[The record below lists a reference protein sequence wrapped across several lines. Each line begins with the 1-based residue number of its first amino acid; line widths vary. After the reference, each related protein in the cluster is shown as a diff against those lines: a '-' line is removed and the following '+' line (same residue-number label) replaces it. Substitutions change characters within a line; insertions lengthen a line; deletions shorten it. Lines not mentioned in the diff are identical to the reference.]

1 MATQEDIKD
10 GADTLLERIDEFTA
24 NLTDVSTNATNKQT
38 EFHNQFR
45 MLKPSMEQFNMTN
58 EIIAVTDALEKMDA
72 EITKIASNN
81 SIRTPPMALQE
92 QEQEQQ
98 GGSIRKTRKAKKSS
112 KKMNKSKKAKKAR
125 K

>member
-45 MLKPSMEQFNMTN
+45 MLKPSMEEFSMAN
-58 EIIAVTDALEKMDA
+58 EIIAVTDSLEKMDA
-72 EITKIASNN
+72 EIKRIASNN
-81 SIRTPPMALQE
+81 SVRTPPIAKQG
-92 QEQEQQ
+92 QKQQ
-98 GGSIRKTRKAKKSS
+98 GGSRSKTKKAKKS
-112 KKMNKSKKAKKAR
+112 KKSKNRTKKSR
-125 K
+125 KN